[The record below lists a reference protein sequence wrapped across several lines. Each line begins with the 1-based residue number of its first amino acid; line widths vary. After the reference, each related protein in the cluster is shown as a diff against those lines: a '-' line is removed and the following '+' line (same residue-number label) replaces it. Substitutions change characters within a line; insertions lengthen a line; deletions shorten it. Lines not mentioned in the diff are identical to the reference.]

1 MALSEEQ
8 RSFYETSLE
17 TIRGEVGDL
26 KQQIEDEL
34 AKVRDRIMELQN
46 DKKAAL
52 QMYAAACNRLGV
64 SNDLKD
70 EEEVATGEAG

>member
-1 MALSEEQ
+1 MPLTDAQ
-8 RSFYETSLE
+8 RSFYENSLE
-17 TIRGEVGDL
+17 VIGGEVKDL
-26 KQQIEDEL
+26 NQQIEDEL

-64 SNDLKD
+64 PNDLKD
-70 EEEVATGEAG
+70 EEEATAVEAG

>member
-17 TIRGEVGDL
+17 TIRGEVDDL

-64 SNDLKD
+64 SNDLKG
-70 EEEVATGEAG
+70 EEEAGAVEAG

>member
-1 MALSEEQ
+1 MPLTDEQ
-8 RSFYETSLE
+8 RSFYENSLE
-17 TIRGEVGDL
+17 VIRGEVGDL
-26 KQQIEDEL
+26 NRQIEDEL

-64 SNDLKD
+64 PNNLKD
-70 EEEVATGEAG
+70 EEEAAAVEAG

>member
-1 MALSEEQ
+1 MPLTEQQ
-8 RSFYETSLE
+8 RSFYENSLDV
-17 TIRGEVGDL
+17 IRGEVSDL
-26 KQQIEDEL
+26 NQQIEDEL

-64 SNDLKD
+64 PNDLKD
-70 EEEVATGEAG
+70 EEDAAPVEAG

>member
-1 MALSEEQ
+1 MALTKTQ
-8 RSFYETSLE
+8 RDFYESSLD
-17 TIRGEVGDL
+17 TIRSEVGDL
-26 KQQIEDEL
+26 NQQIEDEL

-70 EEEVATGEAG
+70 EEEAVVAEAG